1 MVNAVNLISEE
12 SIGGVAAGLF
22 FGNFGL
28 EARNLGLQSLNP
40 LFQFGHGNCIKIF
53 ADNHVGRLFRFVVE
67 VHGPGSLLA
76 SHFAIAEA
84 GSATHCGTKRNE
96 GMKAIEI
103 KAPGGPEVLQIGEF
117 PTPQPGKGQVLV
129 KVHAAGVNRPDIL
142 QRQGGYPPP
151 PGAPATPGLEIAG
164 EVTALGEGAARYR
177 VGDKVCALVP
187 GGGYA
192 EYCVVAEDNALPVP
206 QGFSMIEAAAVPETY
221 FTVWTNVFDRGRL
234 QPGETILI
242 HGGSSGIGTT
252 AVQLAKAFGSTIVVT
267 AGSDEK
273 CAECL
278 GLGADAAI
286 NYRTQDFVEVLKTRN
301 IAPDVILDMVGGD
314 YVARN
319 LRCIAMNG
327 RIVNIAFQKGSKVEI
342 DLLPVMLKRLTLTGS
357 TLRPRTVAE
366 KAEIAKSLEAKAWP
380 LFSAGKCKP
389 VIFKTFPLADAAGA
403 HRLME
408 SSQHVG
414 KIVLTV

>member
-1 MVNAVNLISEE
+1 M
-12 SIGGVAAGLF
+12 
-22 FGNFGL
+22 
-28 EARNLGLQSLNP
+28 QS
-40 LFQFGHGNCIKIF
+40 G
-53 ADNHVGRLFRFVVE
+53 
-67 VHGPGSLLA
+67 
-76 SHFAIAEA
+76 HFAIAGA
-84 GSATHCGTKRNE
+84 GSATHCERKRNT

-103 KAPGGPEVLQIGEF
+103 SQPGGPEVLRIKEL
-117 PTPQPGKGQVLV
+117 PMTEPGNGQVLV
-129 KVHAAGVNRPDIL
+129 KIHAAGVNRPDIL

-151 PGAPATPGLEIAG
+151 PGAPLTPGLEIAG
-164 EVTALGEGAARYR
+164 YKI
-177 VGDKVCALVP
+177 GDRICALVP

-192 EYCVVAEDNALPVP
+192 EYAVVAEDNALPLP
-206 QGFSMIEAAAVPETY
+206 QGFSMIEAAAIPETY

-252 AVQLAKAFGSTIVVT
+252 AIQLAKAFGSKVVVT
-267 AGSDEK
+267 AGSDDK

-278 GLGADAAI
+278 ALGADVAI
-286 NYRTQDFVEVLKTRN
+286 NYKTQDFVEELKTRG

-319 LRCIAMNG
+319 LRCIAMHG

-342 DLLPVMLKRLTLTGS
+342 DLLPIMVKRLTLTGS
-357 TLRPRTVAE
+357 TLRPRSVAE
-366 KAEIAKSLEAKAWP
+366 KAEIARALEARVWP
-380 LFSAGKCKP
+380 LFAAGKCKP
-389 VIFKTFPLADAAGA
+389 VIFRTFPLADAAGA

-408 SSQHVG
+408 TSQHTG

>member
-1 MVNAVNLISEE
+1 M
-12 SIGGVAAGLF
+12 G
-22 FGNFGL
+22 
-28 EARNLGLQSLNP
+28 AR
-40 LFQFGHGNCIKIF
+40 
-53 ADNHVGRLFRFVVE
+53 
-67 VHGPGSLLA
+67 
-76 SHFAIAEA
+76 
-84 GSATHCGTKRNE
+84 
-96 GMKAIEI
+96 MKVIEI
-103 KAPGGPEVLQIGEF
+103 KAPGGPEVLQIGEL
-117 PTPQPGKGQVLV
+117 PQPQPGKGQVLV

-164 EVTALGEGAARYR
+164 EVTTAGERYR
-177 VGDKVCALVP
+177 VGDKICALVP

-206 QGFSMIEAAAVPETY
+206 PGVSMIEAAAVPETY
-221 FTVWTNVFDRGRL
+221 FTVWTNVFDRARL
-234 QPGETILI
+234 LPGETILI

-252 AVQLAKAFGSTIVVT
+252 AIQLAKAFGSTVVVT

-278 GLGADAAI
+278 GLGADVAI
-286 NYRTQDFVEVLKTRN
+286 NYRTQDFVEDLKARS

-366 KAEIAKSLEAKAWP
+366 KAEIAKSLEAKVWP
-380 LFSAGKCKP
+380 LFVAGKCKP
-389 VIFKTFPLADAAGA
+389 VIFKTFLLAEASEA

>member
-1 MVNAVNLISEE
+1 
-12 SIGGVAAGLF
+12 
-22 FGNFGL
+22 
-28 EARNLGLQSLNP
+28 
-40 LFQFGHGNCIKIF
+40 
-53 ADNHVGRLFRFVVE
+53 
-67 VHGPGSLLA
+67 
-76 SHFAIAEA
+76 
-84 GSATHCGTKRNE
+84 
-96 GMKAIEI
+96 MKAIEI
-103 KAPGGPEVLQIGEF
+103 SQPGGPEVLRISEL
-117 PTPQPGKGQVLV
+117 PMPQPGAGQVLV

-151 PGAPATPGLEIAG
+151 PGAPLTPGLEIAG
-164 EVTALGEGAARYR
+164 EVMSAGTRYKI
-177 VGDKVCALVP
+177 GDKVCALVP

-192 EYCVVAEDNALPVP
+192 EYAVVAEDNALPVP
-206 QGFSMIEAAAVPETY
+206 QGFSMIEAAAIPETY

-252 AVQLAKAFGSTIVVT
+252 AIQLAKAFGSKVVVT
-267 AGSDEK
+267 AGSDGK

-278 GLGADAAI
+278 TLGADVAI
-286 NYRTQDFVEVLKTRN
+286 NYKTQDFVEELKGRA

-319 LRCIAMNG
+319 LRCIALHG
-327 RIVNIAFQKGSKVEI
+327 RIVNIAFQKGSKVEV
-342 DLLPVMLKRLTLTGS
+342 DLLPIMLKRLTLTGS

-366 KAEIAKSLEAKAWP
+366 KAEIARSLEARVWP
-380 LFSAGKCKP
+380 LFAAGRCKP

-408 SSQHVG
+408 TSQHVG